1 MREDDEKQPPEQA
14 GEDRSVEARV
24 VPAEQILGEDR
35 EVWIEY
41 HGVRYLLRVTRR
53 GRLILTK

>member
-1 MREDDEKQPPEQA
+1 MSDEEDKSAPLPASGAEK
-14 GEDRSVEARV
+14 VRV
-24 VPAEQILGEDR
+24 VPAEQVLAGAR

-41 HGVRYLLRVTRR
+41 NGVRYLLRVTRR